1 MADTLAFPHGTNLR
15 KNHRSIT
22 TVCAVGLTYRG
33 YMNAL
38 PVDLRDKMKPSMKAV
53 LNRYESLCKWMGL
66 VGPFVMNKNEIR
78 VLWFII
84 NRTVLYGKLAER
96 ILIDHARNGVF
107 DSATEECVTPRFGG
121 NNRDWYGAVNS
132 LAAKGFIIIHRVSNN
147 RKKLGTLYEIAID
160 FILKTQ
166 QPETSM
172 SALRQPRKPHVPK
185 SVKKT
190 AKVIDFGAALLE
202 RQGYLL
208 DETGNLLP
216 DTCDFSAQN
225 FNLDGATVVHEAG
238 TSSHCQFGTREQK
251 QIQVSQ
257 KREQRTELLEVPSS
271 VDNSGRTQNRV
282 RRTPRPAVTK
292 AIDCNVAIRQTIDIA
307 AALSADRRAAT
318 VATARIGA
326 AASCGEIN
334 AVWKQVMIDTGHLGT
349 VAGLTGRDYGIL
361 KSTCRPHVIKF
372 TWYDFFYY
380 VVSQWGAINAVAK
393 SNAEY
398 ARKELGDYTRDP
410 NAIYLGSDTPQIG
423 RVVHNFNKL
432 LRIYTDKT
440 GVTAKAQTITDEEL
454 DLKRGLEAAQVQLE
468 ALRRANE
475 DLARRLVAA
484 AEAKPARPEYVF
496 IKPVID
502 PTKDT
507 EFQEEDHEI
516 PDWR

>member
-22 TVCAVGLTYRG
+22 TVCAVGLTYKD

-38 PVDLRDKMKPSMKAV
+38 PVDLRDKMKPATKAV
-53 LNRYESLCKWMGL
+53 SLRYPKLCKWMGM
-66 VGPFVMNKNEIR
+66 VGPLVMNKNEMR

-84 NRTVLYGKLAER
+84 NRTVVFGKLAER
-96 ILIDHARNGVF
+96 ILIDHVRNGVF
-107 DSATEECVTPRFGG
+107 NSETEECITPRFGG
-121 NNRDWYGAVNS
+121 NDRDWYGAIKT
-132 LAAKGFIIIHRVSNN
+132 LRMKGFITVYGVNNNN
-147 RKKLGTLYEIAID
+147 RKLGTLYEIAID

-190 AKVIDFGAALLE
+190 AQLIDFGAVLLE
-202 RQGYLL
+202 RNGYLPDKFEDL
-208 DETGNLLP
+208 DSTILV
-216 DTCDFSAQN
+216 DVDASSRHRQN
-225 FNLDGATVVHEAG
+225 GRCEQNKNINSKHEIA
-238 TSSHCQFGTREQK
+238 
-251 QIQVSQ
+251 
-257 KREQRTELLEVPSS
+257 ELLEVPSS
-271 VDNSGRTQNRV
+271 VDNSSKTQNRV
-282 RRTPRPAVTK
+282 RRSPRPVVTNAV
-292 AIDCNVAIRQTIDIA
+292 DCNAAIRQTIDIA

-326 AASCGEIN
+326 AASCSEIN

-380 VVSQWGAINAVAK
+380 VVSQWSAINAVAK

-423 RVVHNFNKL
+423 RVVSNFNKL
-432 LRIYTDKT
+432 LRIYTDRT
-440 GVTAKAQTITDEEL
+440 GVASKSTLTSNEEL
-454 DLKRGLEAAQVQLE
+454 DLRRGLEVAQVQLE
-468 ALRRANE
+468 ELRRANE